1 MEQIIRTGER
11 REIHPGGIRQ
21 GREFKVP
28 RLELKK
34 ATIVTQCDIVNLMAS
49 SPQVLPSGMFCTP
62 YGSGLEP
69 SAFKVTGKWGGGIRK
84 TLHVSSLVVPLCK
97 MNDLDQISK
106 CHAESKI

>member
-1 MEQIIRTGER
+1 MEQKIRTGER

-49 SPQVLPSGMFCTP
+49 SPQILSSGMFCTL
-62 YGSGLEP
+62 YGGGLEAQL
-69 SAFKVTGKWGGGIRK
+69 SR
-84 TLHVSSLVVPLCK
+84 SLGNGVGNQENIACVLFGCSF
-97 MNDLDQISK
+97 L
-106 CHAESKI
+106 